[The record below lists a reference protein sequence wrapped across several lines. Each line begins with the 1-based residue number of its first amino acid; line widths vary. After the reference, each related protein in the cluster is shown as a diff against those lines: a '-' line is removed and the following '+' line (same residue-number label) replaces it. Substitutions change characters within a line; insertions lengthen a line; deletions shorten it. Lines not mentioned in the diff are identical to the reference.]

1 MRRAAILVAAWC
13 AWAGPGVAQTDP
25 TESARQAMLLLQEA
39 SQALDGAAGAGDR
52 VEALTLT
59 VQAYEA
65 GLAALREGLR
75 QARVREAAI
84 DGVFRAE
91 NERLAQLLGVLQA
104 IEASPEPHLLLHPEG
119 PVGTAR
125 TGMILSDV
133 TPALNAEAGRLRAAL
148 QEVAVL
154 RALQESAV
162 DTLEQGLSGVQ
173 RARTELSQ
181 AMSNRTDLPVRITAD
196 PEAMENLIASADTL
210 ESFASGLMSA
220 TVEDTS
226 VSIANP
232 DFVEAR
238 GTLELPVLGRVI
250 RRMNEADAAGVR
262 RPGWVIATR
271 PLTLVTLPWPATI
284 RYLGPLL
291 DYGQVAIVEPGE
303 DYLMV
308 FAGLGQL
315 FGEVGEVLPRGAPIG
330 LMGGAAPTDP
340 QAFLISNDTAG
351 GAEANQTLYLE
362 LRENSEPVDP
372 ADWFA
377 VSGE

>member
-1 MRRAAILVAAWC
+1 VRRVALLTAALVAL
-13 AWAGPGVAQTDP
+13 AGPAGAQSDP
-25 TESARQAMLLLQEA
+25 TQSARQAMELLNEA
-39 SQALDGAAGAGDR
+39 STALDAADGAGDR
-52 VEALTLT
+52 VEALTQT

-104 IEASPEPHLLLHPEG
+104 IQASPEPHLLLHPEG

-125 TGMILSDV
+125 TGMILSEV
-133 TPALNAEAGRLRAAL
+133 TPALSAEAARLRAAL
-148 QEVAVL
+148 QEVALL

-162 DTLEQGLSGVQ
+162 DTLESGLVGAQ

-181 AMSNRTDLPVRITAD
+181 AISNRTDLPRRFTTD
-196 PEAMENLIASADTL
+196 QEAMENLIATADTL

-232 DFVEAR
+232 DFTEAK
-238 GTLELPVLGRVI
+238 GTLELPVLGRVL
-250 RRMNEADAAGVR
+250 RRMDEADAAGVR

-315 FGEVGEVLPRGAPIG
+315 FGEVGEVLPQGAPIG
-330 LMGGAAPTDP
+330 MMGGAAPTDP
-340 QAFLISNDTAG
+340 QAFLISNDPDS

-362 LRENSEPVDP
+362 LRHEGEPVDP
-372 ADWFA
+372 AEWFA
-377 VSGE
+377 VSGD

>member
-1 MRRAAILVAAWC
+1 MRGAALLLAALVAL
-13 AWAGPGVAQTDP
+13 AGPARAQTDP
-25 TESARQAMLLLQEA
+25 TTSARAAMTLLDEA
-39 SQALDGAAGAGDR
+39 AQALDEADGAGDR
-52 VEALTLT
+52 VAALTQT

-84 DGVFRAE
+84 DGVFQAE
-91 NERLAQLLGVLQA
+91 SERLAQLLGVLQS
-104 IEASPEPHLLLHPEG
+104 IEAAPEPHLLLHPQG
-119 PVGTAR
+119 PLGTAR
-125 TGMILSDV
+125 AGMILSDV
-133 TPALNAEAGRLRAAL
+133 TPALNREAQRLRAAL
-148 QEVAVL
+148 QEVAML
-154 RALQESAV
+154 RALQEAAV
-162 DTLEQGLSGVQ
+162 DTLEQGLTGAQ
-173 RARTELSQ
+173 QARTELSQ
-181 AMSNRTDLPVRITAD
+181 AMSNRTDLPRRFVTD
-196 PEAMENLIASADTL
+196 PDAMENLIATADTL

-220 TVEDTS
+220 TVETTD

-232 DFVEAR
+232 DFAEAR
-238 GTLELPVLGRVI
+238 GTLELPVRGQLL

-303 DYLMV
+303 GYLMV
-308 FAGLGQL
+308 LAGLGQL
-315 FGEVGEVLPRGAPIG
+315 FGDVGEVLPKGAPVG
-330 LMGGAAPTDP
+330 LMGGAAPADP
-340 QAFLISNDTAG
+340 QAFLISNDTSA
-351 GAEANQTLYLE
+351 GAEASQTLYLE
-362 LRENSEPVDP
+362 LRETGEPVDP